1 MSEKRELERWA
12 VMEFA
17 RLFSSRADRGALRL
31 EELLD
36 PPSPDTRCVLGDT
49 EVFIEV
55 AHVYGTET
63 DAKMV
68 LGRDGKSAPNPTVH
82 SAEALIHLGSRVIGP
97 LNAILARKARK
108 KYDKSPV
115 WLLVRSA
122 SPIMELEDFSSWYR
136 KQIIVPEGHPYDE
149 IWLLCGKSAK
159 DGAVRLA

>member
-17 RLFSSRADRGALRL
+17 KLFSSRAGRGELRL

-82 SAEALIHLGSRVIGP
+82 SAQALIHLGLRVIAP
-97 LNAILARKARK
+97 LNAILAKKALK
-108 KYDKSPV
+108 EYDKSPV

-122 SPIMELEDFSSWYR
+122 SPFMEHEDFSSWFR
-136 KQIIVPEGHPYDE
+136 NQIVVPESHPYDE
-149 IWLLCGKSAK
+149 IWLLCGRSAN